1 MITLILMLSLQI
13 GSQHGTVIQA
23 SDQCGS
29 SPDVVYDTD
38 TGWLCVPSDLISK
51 QGFENE

>member
-13 GSQHGTVIQA
+13 GSQYETVIPA
-23 SDQCGS
+23 TDQCGS
-29 SPDVVYDTD
+29 SPDVVYQVES
-38 TGWLCVPSDLISK
+38 GWFCVPSDLISK